1 MKYNCAI
8 VVGFFTE
15 NGLPRPEV
23 EYKFHPTRK
32 WRFDFAWSGFRALD
46 GTWYTDF
53 DSMADKKVALEVD
66 GGIWIQGGHNRGAQI
81 KATWEKENEAQC
93 MGWRILKCEPKDLC
107 TMDTV
112 NLIRR
117 ALGLA

>member
-1 MKYNCAI
+1 M
-8 VVGFFTE
+8 GFI
-15 NGLPRPEV
+15 
-23 EYKFHPTRK
+23 
-32 WRFDFAWSGFRALD
+32 ALD
-46 GTWYTDF
+46 GTWYSDF
-53 DSMADKKVALEVD
+53 QNPAKADTRVALEVD

-81 KATWEKENEAQC
+81 KATWEKENEAQI
-93 MGWRILKCEPKDLC
+93 MGWHILKCEPKDLA